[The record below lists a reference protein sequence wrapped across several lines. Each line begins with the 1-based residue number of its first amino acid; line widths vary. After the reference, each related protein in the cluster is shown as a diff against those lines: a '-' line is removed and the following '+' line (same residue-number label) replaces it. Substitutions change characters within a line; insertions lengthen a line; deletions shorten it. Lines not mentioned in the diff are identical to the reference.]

1 MFSHYRAYSSSGD
14 FANEDGQNFL
24 MQHHIDTIGLGSIL
38 GNVLPQGSNTSLN
51 TFQLKKWLE
60 SDESRAMYEAT
71 TEYKLLSGRWLE
83 KAGAKPFI
91 FLKTVD
97 GSCTP
102 HCEALQCL
110 PQDGTPKALNGATP
124 EEKFR
129 WWSQLFAGFFNFVM
143 KANPKV
149 DLVHIWN
156 EPNAV
161 SCFLRTS
168 LQITN
173 S

>member
-1 MFSHYRAYSSSGD
+1 
-14 FANEDGQNFL
+14 
-24 MQHHIDTIGLGSIL
+24 
-38 GNVLPQGSNTSLN
+38 
-51 TFQLKKWLE
+51 
-60 SDESRAMYEAT
+60 MYEAT
-71 TEYKLLSGRWLE
+71 TEYKLLSERWLE

-110 PQDGTPKALNGATP
+110 PQDGTPKALNGATL

-129 WWSQLFAGFFNFVM
+129 WWSQLFAGFLNFVM

-161 SCFLRTS
+161 SCFLHTS
-168 LQITN
+168 LQIIIHVTTKPTFHCTSHVYLDVIN
-173 S
+173 TFIIIIVGCGPHVNTTLA